1 MKKLIPL
8 FLITALGFTGGAMA
22 DGFNNNG
29 NVQTNGGFNNNT
41 LTISTVEQAKQMNK
55 DAWVTLQGKIV
66 KQIGE
71 EDYLFRDSTGDI
83 NIEIDHK
90 YWQGRTVT
98 PDDIIQITGE
108 VDTHRF
114 KPIDID
120 VKNLQIISSVK

>member
-1 MKKLIPL
+1 MKKFIPL
-8 FLITALGFTGGAMA
+8 FFITALGVTGSAMA
-22 DGFNNNG
+22 DGFNNNTQL
-29 NVQTNGGFNNNT
+29 QTSGGFNNP

-71 EDYLFRDSTGDI
+71 EDYLFRDNTGDI

-120 VKNLQIISSVK
+120 VKNLQIISSTK